1 MIAECGFKSPI
12 QEVSVCKTTEATE
25 AFLAKWIELR
35 YTFPIETDGMVIKVN
50 SLKQQQQCGSTAH
63 HPKWAVAY
71 KFPAKQAHSKLLSV
85 DFQVGRTGA
94 ITPVA
99 KIEPVHLSGVTI
111 SSISLH
117 NEDMIREKGIMLGDT
132 LIVERAGE
140 VIPYIVGVVPD
151 LRNGSEQPLV
161 FPSNC
166 PSCESPLIRPNE
178 EVVWRCENADCPA
191 QLEERIIHFVSKEA
205 MDIDGLGRQIVID
218 FIANGLLKNI
228 EGIYALNFETI
239 RTLEGWGE
247 KSIEN
252 LKNGIEQS
260 KKRPLWRLLVALG
273 IRHVGTGTAK
283 DIAGHILSIHEL
295 STKTV
300 EDLVAIEGIGPKV
313 ANSIHDFFTNEAN
326 IHLLHDLEKLGLN
339 TVNNPAENAP
349 ASNKLNGQTFL
360 FTGTLTQ
367 FGRDRAKQL
376 VEENG
381 GKLLSAVSANLNYL
395 VAGESAGSKLTK
407 AKAIA
412 SIKIITE
419 DEFLD
424 TNRLNRNEVRNFV
437 RRIVEN
443 CFIRC
448 FG

>member
-1 MIAECGFKSPI
+1 
-12 QEVSVCKTTEATE
+12 
-25 AFLAKWIELR
+25 
-35 YTFPIETDGMVIKVN
+35 
-50 SLKQQQQCGSTAH
+50 
-63 HPKWAVAY
+63 
-71 KFPAKQAHSKLLSV
+71 
-85 DFQVGRTGA
+85 
-94 ITPVA
+94 
-99 KIEPVHLSGVTI
+99 
-111 SSISLH
+111 
-117 NEDMIREKGIMLGDT
+117 MIREKGIMLGDT

-166 PSCESPLIRPNE
+166 PSCASPLIRPNE

-228 EGIYALNFETI
+228 EGIYALDFETI

-326 IHLLHDLEKLGLN
+326 IHLIHDLEKLGLN
-339 TVNNPAENAP
+339 TVNNPAENAL

-381 GKLLSAVSANLNYL
+381 GKLLSAVSVNLNYL

-407 AKAIA
+407 AKAIP

-419 DEFLD
+419 EDFL
-424 TNRLNRNEVRNFV
+424 TL
-437 RRIVEN
+437 IA
-443 CFIRC
+443 
-448 FG
+448 